1 MQSWKAFALVVLIF
15 LIGATAGAFGM
26 RAYMT
31 RSFPDMLLRSRESM
45 EDRIIQHIGSEVG
58 LSDAQ
63 KMKLRPIIQQ
73 ASQRA
78 DKVHG
83 AVRAELEGVFREMDE
98 NIAKELDE
106 TQRVK
111 FVELRKRMER
121 FRRDM
126 PPGPPPPGMPP
137 GPPPPGG
144 PGMPPGFPPPPPQQ

>member
-15 LIGATAGAFGM
+15 LIGVTAGAFGM

-45 EDRIIQHIGSEVG
+45 EDRVIQHISSEVG

-73 ASQRA
+73 ATQRA

-83 AVRAELEGVFREMDE
+83 AVRAELEVVFREMDE

-111 FVELRKRMER
+111 FVELRKRMEK

-126 PPGPPPPGMPP
+126 PPGPPPGMPP
-137 GPPPPGG
+137 GPPPPGR